1 MVLLS
6 SCVPLH
12 FLESLNIVFEHG
24 TSIGITYI
32 ILYTCTCTYMCI
44 YNVCIRQV

>member
-32 ILYTCTCTYMCI
+32 ILYTCI
-44 YNVCIRQV
+44 YIHVYIQCMY

>member
-24 TSIGITYI
+24 TSIGINSIHADIHY
-32 ILYTCTCTYMCI
+32 ILYKF
-44 YNVCIRQV
+44 